1 MKIGVNRITPFGKE
15 KDERYGGG
23 VAGVAGVAAQM
34 LRSVQRILRAL

>member
-23 VAGVAGVAAQM
+23 VAGVAAQM